1 MVGSRAC
8 FSAGERGKE
17 GEGAGDV
24 VYWSSSALQCDAHRN
39 GPWLLHIR
47 ARDRPRVWKV
57 SGESGGCGLDRER
70 AASMGDADAAASGGA
85 SSLDSGDAGSL
96 AASRALMEGG
106 SLPPR
111 KRLLAGLK
119 QNGWLSTS
127 PPPVVSPTAGGY
139 ASGVDT
145 HAVGVSVGGPVR
157 SGSGKYEDGCMGC
170 NAVESNGLRRI
181 KRGGVSLRLCSACTL
196 LYSKSMFCPH
206 CLAMYHDASLLG
218 DPSMWLVCSRCRR
231 SVHPECEQKHSGSTP
246 DPASYVCLD
255 CVNSVRRQREANG
268 VTGMRSKHSSARP
281 VPNFHGEAG
290 SGASAGLGGDFVS
303 PALKKPR
310 MSRERSGRPGDHER
324 TDGSRLERHR
334 SGPDAAGG
342 TGVAKAG
349 SLVPARKPPSTAQ
362 SEALSPQEA
371 AAAAKNAAAAAA
383 KVAAAA
389 KANAAAKAGA
399 AVRAAAVAKAAL
411 EAAAHASRAE
421 AAARAELR
429 RKMAS
434 GENRLAGGGAM
445 RLEINVHSEP
455 RRERSSK
462 GEMKYERDDGY
473 VGRRTG
479 GGSVDDEELA
489 RQLHRVINSSPRIS
503 RSMTPMRR
511 KDTVKPETPSSG
523 VSNSSAETVRVRPR
537 TSPAEPA
544 QEQQVQVQQEQEHQH
559 HPVKHQQTRP
569 RSITHKEF
577 RRTDSRVSRHEVKMA
592 EDGNGQEG
600 ERVGGLEA
608 SGQEASLNHVG
619 DGHSVEEV
627 AAGVKS
633 ESMDGVMFPPVGVQD
648 DASILFDA
656 LVEADGGGAH
666 AAGGSGE
673 SQGRRPDYLQEIL
686 EAAVL
691 TDSAMFNDGAHVV
704 VSDMETVRSDPER
717 AEQGHETLV
726 TSDLHGVADEGGA
739 EDGSGKAVEDVASV
753 EVFTEDIAPVD
764 VASVTVA
771 PVDVA
776 SEAVASMDVASEAV
790 APVDIASEDVA
801 CKDVAANA
809 VGLGQQEENGPTVV
823 HDVEMQEVGGD
834 DVPAVVAEDAT
845 PGSAGVSKTRSEE
858 RSSGETKG
866 ETMTE
871 ADARVGGASSSS
883 LVEAEVPYTGSEER
897 KSGACESEA
906 QLASEVAASGST
918 CEQSKWNS
926 WLFGCGS
933 FWIGNW
939 CESGLL
945 LTGYYGRVASPSF
958 LQASIVEY
966 AVAV

>member
-1 MVGSRAC
+1 M
-8 FSAGERGKE
+8 
-17 GEGAGDV
+17 
-24 VYWSSSALQCDAHRN
+24 
-39 GPWLLHIR
+39 
-47 ARDRPRVWKV
+47 

-145 HAVGVSVGGPVR
+145 HTVGVSVGGPVR

-231 SVHPECEQKHSGSTP
+231 SVHPECEQKRSGSTP

-255 CVNSVRRQREANG
+255 CVNSARRQREANG

-334 SGPDAAGG
+334 SGLDAAGG
-342 TGVAKAG
+342 MGVAKAG
-349 SLVPARKPPSTAQ
+349 SLVPARKPPATAQ
-362 SEALSPQEA
+362 LEALSPQEA

-511 KDTVKPETPSSG
+511 KATVKPETPSSG

-537 TSPAEPA
+537 ISPAEPV
-544 QEQQVQVQQEQEHQH
+544 QEQQVQVQVQQEQEHQQ

-569 RSITHKEF
+569 RSVTHKEF

-600 ERVGGLEA
+600 ERMGGLAA
-608 SGQEASLNHVG
+608 SGQEVSLNHAG
-619 DGHSVEEV
+619 GGHSV
-627 AAGVKS
+627 GVES
-633 ESMDGVMFPPVGVQD
+633 EPMDGMMFAPVGVQD

-666 AAGGSGE
+666 AAAGGGGE

-717 AEQGHETLV
+717 SEQGQEILV
-726 TSDLHGVADEGGA
+726 TSNLHGVADEGGA
-739 EDGSGKAVEDVASV
+739 EDESGKAVEDDASV
-753 EVFTEDIAPVD
+753 DVAIEVVAPVDVGTEDVAPVDVAPVD
-764 VASVTVA
+764 VASV
-771 PVDVA
+771 DVA
-776 SEAVASMDVASEAV
+776 SEPVALVDIVPDDVERKNVAADSVASGE
-790 APVDIASEDVA
+790 
-801 CKDVAANA
+801 
-809 VGLGQQEENGPTVV
+809 QEENGPTVV
-823 HDVEMQEVGGD
+823 HDVERQEVGGGD
-834 DVPAVVAEDAT
+834 ALPVVAEGAT
-845 PGSAGVSKTRSEE
+845 PGPAGMIELKSEE
-858 RSSGETKG
+858 RSIGKPTEETKT
-866 ETMTE
+866 ET
-871 ADARVGGASSSS
+871 DASMDVDPAGALQQVDQVETSVGGASTSS
-883 LVEAEVPYTGSEER
+883 LVEAEASYTGSEER
-897 KSGACESEA
+897 KMGACESGA
-906 QLASEVAASGST
+906 QAAAGVDATGST
-918 CEQSKWNS
+918 CEQSKWKGDS
-926 WLFGCGS
+926 GC
-933 FWIGNW
+933 F
-939 CESGLL
+939 
-945 LTGYYGRVASPSF
+945 A
-958 LQASIVEY
+958 IVDP
-966 AVAV
+966 